1 MNHDR
6 SLTRRGA
13 LGATALGAGGP
24 ILAACSGDDDPAG
37 DASSTPTSEPTPEPS
52 PDAAASESD
61 SVAPRD
67 PSRRLV
73 ATDDVPV
80 GGGVILADA
89 KVVVTQ
95 PAEGEFKAFSAVCT
109 HAQCVVSSID
119 SSILCACHGSRYALE
134 NGAVLAGPATA
145 PLPAVDVAVRDD
157 QVIRG

>member
-1 MNHDR
+1 MNDHR
-6 SLTRRGA
+6 SLTRRRA
-13 LGATALGAGGP
+13 LGATALGAGVP
-24 ILAACSGDDDPAG
+24 ILAACGGEDDLSGT
-37 DASSTPTSEPTPEPS
+37 DASTPTSQPTS
-52 PDAAASESD
+52 DAASESGT
-61 SVAPRD
+61 VAPRD
-67 PSRRLV
+67 PAKRLV
-73 ATDDVPV
+73 ATEDVPV
-80 GGGVILADA
+80 GGGVILSDA

>member
-1 MNHDR
+1 MNDHR
-6 SLTRRGA
+6 SLTRRRA
-13 LGATALGAGGP
+13 LGATALGAGVP
-24 ILAACSGDDDPAG
+24 ILAACSGDDDPSDA
-37 DASSTPTSEPTPEPS
+37 ASSTPTSEPTSEPS
-52 PDAAASESD
+52 DTASESD

-67 PSRRLV
+67 PAKQLV

-80 GGGVILADA
+80 GGGVILSDA